1 MQAFATW
8 KGRREF
14 LLEDGHAH
22 SVTVDLPLAEGGRSA
37 GPHPLELTLLSL
49 AGSIASTFEIVAER
63 HRLVCYGLTL
73 ALEAD
78 PPHGSNALP
87 QVRGTLRVRTR
98 ADLGDVTSALQIALK
113 ASPVGAIFERA
124 GIPVHVVP
132 IVMATVPPGTV
143 TTERAGTDTT

>member
-22 SVTVDLPLAEGGRSA
+22 SVTVDLSLAEGGRSA
-37 GPHPLELTLLSL
+37 GPQPLELSLLAL
-49 AGSIASTFEIVAER
+49 AGSIASAFETVAER
-63 HRLVCYGLTL
+63 RRLVCYGLTL

-78 PPHGSNALP
+78 PPHGSASIP

-98 ADLGDVTSALQIALK
+98 ADLGEVTSVLQTALK
-113 ASPVGAIFERA
+113 ANTVGMIFERA

-132 IVMATVPPGTV
+132 IVMATAPLGAV
-143 TTERAGTDTT
+143 TAERANTDTG